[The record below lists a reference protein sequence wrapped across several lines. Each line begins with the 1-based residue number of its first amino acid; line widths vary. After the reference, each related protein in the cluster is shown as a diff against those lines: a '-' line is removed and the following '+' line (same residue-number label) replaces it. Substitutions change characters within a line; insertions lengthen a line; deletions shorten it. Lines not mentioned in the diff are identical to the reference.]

1 MIASSKNDRE
11 NYPRKCF
18 WTQENKSGVKVNYG
32 LSAEI
37 GLRTTDRV
45 STSAWWWGQTESLN
59 CPGRMR
65 IPGIRNLTKLQC
77 GIRERFK
84 GYGIWR
90 QNLGTGCGIG
100 KGKRYSGVAM
110 TDEFRNAG
118 FSRMKTITEAMIR
131 VFPREI
137 NVLEIEGILGCW
149 PVGYV
154 DFTKVIL
161 RGCMNGSLIL
171 RTSAI
176 S

>member
-1 MIASSKNDRE
+1 M
-11 NYPRKCF
+11 
-18 WTQENKSGVKVNYG
+18 
-32 LSAEI
+32 
-37 GLRTTDRV
+37 RTD
-45 STSAWWWGQTESLN
+45 WELN

-90 QNLGTGCGIG
+90 QHLGMGCGIG

-110 TDEFRNAG
+110 TDEFRDAG
-118 FSRMKTITEAMIR
+118 FSRMKRITEAMIW

-161 RGCMNGSLIL
+161 RGCMKRKPNSWNVRHFLNRLFCRRYCLKANAERCFGDTSREHNVSLISL
-171 RTSAI
+171 DNTE
-176 S
+176 